1 MNSWKMN
8 SNAGHI
14 LKDAIAV
21 SLEIHYSQVYKEV
34 VDIDSKGHVFTR
46 SGKTYKIRLIE
57 TK

>member
-1 MNSWKMN
+1 MN

-34 VDIDSKGHVFTR
+34 VDIDSKGYVSTR

>member
-21 SLEIHYSQVYKEV
+21 SLEIHQSQVYKEV